1 LVGVAKE
8 RVAVIGGAGY
18 VGAELQQR
26 LVDAGFEVTVLDTF
40 WYPAGR
46 WATESDQ
53 YSPHIRYVTGD
64 VRSRESLN
72 EALSGAKHCIHLA
85 CISNDPSY
93 ELNPD
98 LAKSINFDAFGL
110 FVDAI
115 NSSLVERLIYA
126 SSSSVYGVKTE
137 PEVTEDLPCLP
148 LTDYSRYKIECER
161 MVLDNVHGRVTRSV
175 IRPSTVCGVSRR
187 QRFDLVVNIL
197 TLSALTRGTIT
208 VDGGTQYRPNLHID
222 DMTSSYITMLK
233 APRDRI
239 DAEIF
244 NVAGAN
250 LTVLEIA
257 QTVKSALN
265 DTPTIEIREAN
276 DLRSYRVSGKKIQQ
290 RLGFVPVK
298 TVRHAVQDLVAAF
311 NRGAFADTNSEQ
323 YFNIRRMKSLLSDQM

>member
-1 LVGVAKE
+1 
-8 RVAVIGGAGY
+8 
-18 VGAELQQR
+18 
-26 LVDAGFEVTVLDTF
+26 
-40 WYPAGR
+40 
-46 WATESDQ
+46 
-53 YSPHIRYVTGD
+53 
-64 VRSRESLN
+64 
-72 EALSGAKHCIHLA
+72 
-85 CISNDPSY
+85 
-93 ELNPD
+93 
-98 LAKSINFDAFGL
+98 
-110 FVDAI
+110 
-115 NSSLVERLIYA
+115 
-126 SSSSVYGVKTE
+126 
-137 PEVTEDLPCLP
+137 
-148 LTDYSRYKIECER
+148 
-161 MVLDNVHGRVTRSV
+161 
-175 IRPSTVCGVSRR
+175 
-187 QRFDLVVNIL
+187 VVNIL